1 MRAAPR
7 KTMEAPTM
15 AKGAMEM
22 DEAEPSA
29 GGAAASPVSLA
40 SELSEPVPVA
50 LLERGVA
57 EEKPEPVMDMLLLSL
72 VRPLVS
78 LAEMMLVDPDRALEV
93 VLLIDPL
100 LPLLLLDCADSS

>member
-1 MRAAPR
+1 MD
-7 KTMEAPTM
+7 APTM

-22 DEAEPSA
+22 DEAAPSA

-40 SELSEPVPVA
+40 SAPSEPVAVA
-50 LLERGVA
+50 LLEKGVA
-57 EEKPEPVMDMLLLSL
+57 EEKAEPVMECMLLLSL

-93 VLLIDPL
+93 VLLIDMLMSL
-100 LPLLLLDCADSS
+100 LMLEAVSSKRA